1 MGVNAQ
7 LFVDGLA
14 TGLVFV
20 ILATGLVLITSVNKI
35 LFMAYGAFYTIGAYA
50 TWYAVNYLPLP
61 YFGALLVGS
70 LAAGALGA
78 LCYLLVFRRLLKTDG
93 GFLAS
98 LIASMG
104 LMMILS
110 QGGVLVFGTR
120 VKSIPSV
127 FTGILEFGGVT
138 LSKAKLALIIM
149 GVCIT
154 VLLFIVYEKTS
165 FGRSM
170 RAVAFHR
177 EAAAMQGINPD
188 RVYLLVLALGTAIAG
203 FGGGAIAP
211 VYGINPQ
218 MGASVVWTVML
229 MLMLGG
235 MDSLLGAVAG
245 GFVIGQLLSFGQF
258 YLGSVIQLIVFAA
271 IGVVL
276 YFKPAGLL
284 GRGLDIGA

>member
-1 MGVNAQ
+1 
-7 LFVDGLA
+7 
-14 TGLVFV
+14 LVFV
-20 ILATGLVLITSVNKI
+20 ILATGLVLITSVNRI
-35 LFMAYGAFYTIGAYA
+35 LFMAYGGFYTVGAYT
-50 TWYAVNYLPLP
+50 TWYAMHYLPLP
-61 YFGALLVGS
+61 YFVALIV
-70 LAAGALGA
+70 GALGSGA
-78 LCYLLVFRRLLKTDG
+78 LGICCYLLVFRRLLRTEG

-110 QGGVLVFGTR
+110 QGGVLVFGTQT
-120 VKSIPSV
+120 KSIPSV
-127 FTGILEFGGVT
+127 FVGLLHLGGVT
-138 LSKAKLALIIM
+138 ISKAKFALILM
-149 GVCIT
+149 GVAIT
-154 VLLFIVYEKTS
+154 VLLFIIYEKTS

-177 EAAAMQGINPD
+177 EAAAMQGINSD
-188 RVYLLVLALGTAIAG
+188 RVFLLVLGLGTAIAG

-218 MGASVVWTVML
+218 MGNTVVWTVML

-258 YLGSVIQLIVFAA
+258 YIGSAIQLVIFAA
-271 IGVVL
+271 IGIVL
-276 YFKPAGLL
+276 RFKPMGLL
-284 GRGLDIGA
+284 GSGIDIGV

>member
-50 TWYAVNYLPLP
+50 TWYAVRYLPLP

-70 LAAGALGA
+70 LAAGLLGV
-78 LCYLLVFRRLLKTDG
+78 LCYLLVFRRLLKLEG

-104 LMMILS
+104 LMMILT
-110 QGGVLVFGTR
+110 QGGVLVFGTQ

-127 FTGILEFGGVT
+127 FTGILEFGGVS

-149 GVCIT
+149 GILLT
-154 VLLFIVYEKTS
+154 VLLFLVYEKSS

-177 EAAAMQGINPD
+177 EAAAMQGINAD
-188 RVYLLVLALGTAIAG
+188 RIFLLVLGLGTAIAG

-229 MLMLGG
+229 MLGG

-258 YLGSVIQLIVFAA
+258 YLGSIIQLIIFAA
-271 IGVVL
+271 IGIVL
-276 YFKPAGLL
+276 YFKPNGLL